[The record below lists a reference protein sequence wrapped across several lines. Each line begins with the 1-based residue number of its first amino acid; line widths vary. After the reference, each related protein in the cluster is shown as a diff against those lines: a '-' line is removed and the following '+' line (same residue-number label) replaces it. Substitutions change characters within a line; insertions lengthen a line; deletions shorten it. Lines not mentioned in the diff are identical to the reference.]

1 MHRRFFIFVVAA
13 LLFRPSLAAQDE
25 KKPEGPRDLGTTKSN
40 ASIKRIRMQPQ
51 SVKLVHSVKAVY
63 PQTAQEK
70 KIQGAVRLDIVIG
83 TDGKVL
89 QAKVISGDPL
99 LAESAVAAV
108 RKWKYERTTIKGEPV
123 EVSMFVDIIFMNF
136 H

>member
-1 MHRRFFIFVVAA
+1 MHRRFLIFVIAA
-13 LLFRPSLAAQDE
+13 LLICPTLAAQDQ
-25 KKPEGPRDLGTTKSN
+25 KTPEEPHDSGTTKSN
-40 ASIKRIRMQPQ
+40 TGVKRIRMQPQ
-51 SVKLVHSVKAVY
+51 SVKLAHSVKAVY

-70 KIQGAVRLDIVIG
+70 RIQGVVRLDILIG

-108 RKWKYERTTIKGEPV
+108 RKWKYERTTVKGEPV
-123 EVSMFVDIIFMNF
+123 EVSMFVDVIFVNF